1 VQELEVPEVVVEA
14 TLTASPA
21 AVLASLTGRVAA
33 HGWQLTGVGGYG
45 SIVTWQAFD
54 AQVELVTLRA
64 EILPHPRLDGA
75 TCLRICRVD
84 VALAAAL
91 DAALAAAPAL
101 GPPPVRRCAAG

>member
-1 VQELEVPEVVVEA
+1 MPEVVVEA

-33 HGWQLTGVGGYG
+33 QGWQLTGVGGYG

-64 EILPHPRLDGA
+64 EITAHPGHPGS

-91 DAALAAAPAL
+91 DAALAA
-101 GPPPVRRCAAG
+101 GPSPDCTRETG